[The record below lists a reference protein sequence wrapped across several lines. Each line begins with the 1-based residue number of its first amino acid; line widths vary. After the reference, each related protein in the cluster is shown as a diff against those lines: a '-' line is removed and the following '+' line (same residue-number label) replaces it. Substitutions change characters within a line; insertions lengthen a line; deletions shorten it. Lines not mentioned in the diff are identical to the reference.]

1 MASVPKVGDTS
12 LQIPHYVQ
20 SDAQKVKIEDSN
32 IQIILGE
39 SSCRI
44 FTKKAVHPSISK
56 SKGDILLLHG
66 SSFTSQTWEDNK
78 TLQYLAA
85 MGYTAIAVDLP
96 GYGKSQ
102 TISDR
107 CKPADFMEGLICDL
121 RMSAPIIISPSASG
135 RYSLAYLVCDAT
147 NVSERA
153 KAFIPVNTVQAP
165 EYSTEEYSRIQIPSA
180 VIYGENDKRN
190 ENLLPNLQ
198 KLPKASLY
206 KVKDARHAA
215 YLDQPEEFHKI
226 LYNFLRSLE
235 AVESSD

>member
-1 MASVPKVGDTS
+1 MASAAKVGDTS

-56 SKGDILLLHG
+56 SKGDVLLLHG

-102 TISDR
+102 TIPDH
-107 CKPADFMEGLICDL
+107 CKPADFMEGLICVL
-121 RMSAPIIISPSASG
+121 RMSTPIIISPSASG

-180 VIYGENDKRN
+180 VIYGENDRRN